1 MAKGERVAEVDRPA
15 DTLVVDTTAANA
27 LALVSLVT
35 INYNQA
41 EITRQFLESSRSL
54 TYPNVEII
62 VVDNA
67 SEPALST
74 CIDPDQYPNLHLI
87 RSERNLGFTGGNNLG
102 IEAAKGDFLF
112 IVNNDTELTPDLL
125 DKLLEPFQLD
135 ARIGVT
141 CPKIKFYDMPDV
153 LQYAGYNS
161 MNMYT
166 GTATPVGLNQPDT
179 GQYDTPGVTNFA
191 HGCAM
196 MVRREVIEKVGR
208 FAERFFLYYEE
219 LDWSQRIKDAGYL
232 IYYQPSAYILHKESV
247 SVGPQN
253 PMKTY
258 YLTRNRILYMRR
270 HCSPAQRLIFYL
282 FFASC
287 VFPKHMASYLL
298 RGKLKHARA
307 FAQGVFWNFT
317 STSVSTV

>member
-1 MAKGERVAEVDRPA
+1 MAKGERVAEEGRPA
-15 DTLVVDTTAANA
+15 GSPA
-27 LALVSLVT
+27 LISLVT

-41 EITRQFLESSRSL
+41 EITRQFLESTRSL

-62 VVDNA
+62 IVDNA
-67 SEPALST
+67 SQPVLST
-74 CIDPDQYPNLHLI
+74 CLDASQYPNLRII

-102 IEAAKGDFLF
+102 IEAANGDFLF
-112 IVNNDTELTPDLL
+112 IVNNDTELTPTLL
-125 DKLLEPFQLD
+125 DELLEPFRID
-135 ARIGVT
+135 PRIGVT
-141 CPKIKFYDMPDV
+141 CPKIKFYDTPDV

-166 GTATPVGLNQPDT
+166 GTATPVGLNQPDS
-179 GQYDTPGVTNFA
+179 GQYDTSGVTNFA

-196 MVRREVIEKVGR
+196 MVRREVIERVGR

-232 IYYQPSAYILHKESV
+232 IYYQSSAYILHKESV

-282 FFASC
+282 FFAGC
-287 VFPKHMASYLL
+287 VFPKHMATYLL
-298 RGKLKHARA
+298 RGKLEHARA
-307 FAQGVFWNFT
+307 FAKGVFWNFT